1 MVYPTPLTATTTR
14 SPSVLIV
21 DDDEYVHG
29 ALEAAMRG
37 LRVNLLPA
45 GTAEEGI
52 ELAIR
57 HRPVLAIVD
66 VGLPDRD
73 GYQLIADLRR
83 IPTLADLRILILT
96 GGSANPRAARTAG
109 ANGVI
114 LKPFRLHQF
123 LDLVREQLDGRVRD
137 EAPVAFSASA
147 LARLA

>member
-1 MVYPTPLTATTTR
+1 MVYPTPLTIATTR

-83 IPTLADLRILILT
+83 IPSLADLRILILT
-96 GGSANPRAARTAG
+96 GGSANPRAAKNAG

-123 LDLVREQLDGRVRD
+123 LDLVREQLDGSVRD
-137 EAPVAFSASA
+137 DAPAPFAAAA

>member
-1 MVYPTPLTATTTR
+1 MVFPTPMNFATTR

-37 LRVNLLPA
+37 LRVNLLQA

-52 ELAIR
+52 ELAI
-57 HRPVLAIVD
+57 HYGPVLAIVD

-83 IPTLADLRILILT
+83 IPDLADLRILILT
-96 GGSANPRAARTAG
+96 GGSANPRAAKTAG

-114 LKPFRLHQF
+114 LKPFRLHPF

-137 EAPVAFSASA
+137 DIPATFAASA

>member
-1 MVYPTPLTATTTR
+1 MVYPTPLSEATTR

-83 IPTLADLRILILT
+83 IPTLVDLRILILT

-123 LDLVREQLDGRVRD
+123 LDLVREQLDCRVRE
-137 EAPVAFSASA
+137 EAPVTFAASA

>member
-1 MVYPTPLTATTTR
+1 MVYPTPLHAATT
-14 SPSVLIV
+14 SLPSVLIV

-29 ALEAAMRG
+29 ALEAALRG
-37 LRVNLLPA
+37 LRVNLLLA

-52 ELAIR
+52 GLAIR

-73 GYQLIADLRR
+73 GYELIADLRR
-83 IPTLADLRILILT
+83 IGSLADLRILILT
-96 GGSANPRAARTAG
+96 GGSANPRAAKTAG

-137 EAPVAFSASA
+137 EAPPTLVASA

>member
-1 MVYPTPLTATTTR
+1 MVYPTPLHVAATN

-29 ALEAAMRG
+29 ALEAALRG
-37 LRVNLLPA
+37 LRVNLLQA

-52 ELAIR
+52 ELAIH

-73 GYQLIADLRR
+73 GYQLIADLRQ
-83 IPTLADLRILILT
+83 IPSLTDLRVLILT
-96 GGSANPRAARTAG
+96 GGSANPRAAKTAG

-123 LDLVREQLDGRVRD
+123 LDLVREQLGARVRD
-137 EAPVAFSASA
+137 DSAVPYAAPV